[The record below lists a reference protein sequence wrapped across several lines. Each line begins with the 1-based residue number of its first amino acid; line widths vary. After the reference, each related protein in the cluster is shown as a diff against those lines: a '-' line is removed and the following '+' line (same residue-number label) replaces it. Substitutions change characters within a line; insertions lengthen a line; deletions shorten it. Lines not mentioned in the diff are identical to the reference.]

1 MRWNH
6 PKTHYHTPK
15 IDANV
20 DNSAEMLQNLE
31 IALTN
36 LYMKCWEVGSK
47 ETDRQENRNK
57 LRKERINL
65 WVNEIKQLFKI

>member
-1 MRWNH
+1 MWWNH
-6 PKTHYHTPK
+6 PKTHYHTPNF
-15 IDANV
+15 DANV

-47 ETDRQENRNK
+47 GTDRQNRNK

-65 WVNEIKQLFKI
+65 RVNEIKQLFKI